1 MKLQRYELIKY
12 ETDEYEAGLAPSP
25 QGPVIYHS
33 EALDWF
39 ESIIGVPIPYYFDRQ
54 EQHGMLAERARL
66 RALIAAER
74 GK

>member
-1 MKLQRYELIKY
+1 MKLQRY

-39 ESIIGVPIPYYFDRQ
+39 ESLIDGTAPRHIDRRVYNIVD
-54 EQHGMLAERARL
+54 EERARL

-74 GK
+74 GKR